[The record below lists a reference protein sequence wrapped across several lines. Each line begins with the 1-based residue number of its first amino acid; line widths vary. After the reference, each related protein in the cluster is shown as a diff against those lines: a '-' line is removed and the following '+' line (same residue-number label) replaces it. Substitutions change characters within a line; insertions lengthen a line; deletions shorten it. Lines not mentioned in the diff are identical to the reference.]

1 MEQTC
6 KKIIVFGG
14 TGYYGRKVVEKL
26 LQKNISVR
34 VVSRN
39 AISASKIVGEN
50 VEIFE
55 GDVTSKKTI
64 HDSLIGV
71 SGIVICL
78 SAMNKKQINQI
89 WQIEHDAVI
98 SIMEK
103 AREYDIHRLV
113 YMSGYEMRE
122 DILKKLGIPEF
133 GEIKIAIENKIKQS
147 DFNWTILGDAPA
159 FDLFFALLKKDK
171 LIIPGGGW
179 KAVPTIS
186 AEDVGEITAQ
196 AVLRNDLGKMRLRL
210 TGPEAYNFPDV
221 AKLFSKITGKKV
233 KHFPVPLFLF
243 GFVSI
248 LVYPFNPFLRYIYKS
263 LLMLNN
269 FPEDLALMVPEDN
282 KKLRELFKYDPV
294 SLEMEI
300 RKRMDEKKC
309 KKHYRTLLY

>member
-1 MEQTC
+1 MEQAN

-26 LQKNISVR
+26 LEKNISIR

-39 AISASKIVGEN
+39 ALAAGKIVGKN

-55 GDVTSKKTI
+55 GDVTVRQTI
-64 HDSLIGV
+64 IDSLRGV

-78 SAMNKKQINQI
+78 SAMNKKQIKLE
-89 WQIEHDAVI
+89 WQIEYDAVI
-98 SIMEK
+98 SILEEAAK
-103 AREYDIHRLV
+103 YGIQRLV

-122 DILKKLGIPEF
+122 DVLKNLGIPEF

-159 FDLFFALLKKDK
+159 FELFFALLKNDR

-179 KAVPTIS
+179 RAVPTIS
-186 AEDVGEITAQ
+186 ADDVGEITAQ
-196 AVLRNDLGKMRLRL
+196 AVLRDDLGKLRLRL
-210 TGPEAYNFPDV
+210 TGPEAFNFQD
-221 AKLFSKITGKKV
+221 AAGLFSKITGKRV

-243 GFVSI
+243 GLVSI
-248 LVYPFNPFLRYIYKS
+248 LTYPFNPFLRYIYKS

-269 FPEDLALMVPEDN
+269 FPEALALMVPEDH
-282 KKLRELFKYDPV
+282 KKLRELFNYEPV
-294 SLEMEI
+294 TLEMEI
-300 RKRMDEKKC
+300 RRKLKENK
-309 KKHYRTLLY
+309 L